1 MKAAQAPANKI
12 VALTAYDFPTA
23 RIADEA
29 GVDLILVGDSLG
41 MVVLGYENTLPVTM
55 QEMIHHT
62 KAVARACAPT
72 RCAVGTTSPRR
83 RAKPR
88 ALVVADMPYRS
99 YGSVAQALRNARQFL
114 HAGAEAVKLEG
125 GSPDICARV
134 RALIRAGIPVLGHI
148 RLIPQSIKKLG
159 GYRVQGKTPAGARR
173 LLAEAKNLEKAGVFA
188 IVIECVP
195 AKLASRI
202 THHVSVPTIGIGSG
216 PKCDGQI
223 LVSHDLL
230 GFGTWG
236 IPKHAKRYANLAQ
249 EIRRAF
255 TTYRNDVR
263 TGKFPTEENS
273 F

>member
-1 MKAAQAPANKI
+1 MSKVTVEAIRRRKGGKKI
-12 VALTAYDFPTA
+12 VSLTAYDFPTA
-23 RIADEA
+23 RIADEV
-29 GVDLILVGDSLG
+29 GVDLILIGDSLG
-41 MVVLGYENTLPVTM
+41 MVMLGYENTLPVTM

-62 KAVARACAPT
+62 KAVARA
-72 RCAVGTTSPRR
+72 
-83 RAKPR
+83 KPR

-99 YGSVAQALRNARQFL
+99 YESVAQALRNARQFL

-134 RALIRAGIPVLGHI
+134 RALVRAGIPVLGHI
-148 RLIPQSIKKLG
+148 GLIPQSIKKLG
-159 GYRVQGKTPAGARR
+159 GYRVQGKTPAEARR

-202 THHVSVPTIGIGSG
+202 THHVSVPTIGIGAG

-236 IPKHAKRYANLAQ
+236 IPKHAKRYANLAE

-255 TTYRNDVR
+255 TAYRDDVYA
-263 TGKFPTEENS
+263 GKFPTKENS